1 MIFRTDLALEERESA
16 QGEIDGVE
24 QEQEQDGKCV
34 VTRIGVRTD
43 EASRRLRKPCGE
55 YITVEMPAISDHI
68 DGQNVYMTRTAQE
81 LRRLIPGKGL
91 VLVAGLGNRAI
102 TPDALGPQA
111 AGMVLATRH
120 IRGELARVA
129 GLEGLRPVAVAA
141 PGVLGNTGFEA
152 AELLQ
157 GLVRQLEPE
166 AVVAV
171 DALAARSLARLG
183 RTVQL
188 SDTGISPGSGIGN
201 ARKELTEKTLG
212 IPVIGVGVPT
222 VVDAA
227 TLAADLLG
235 GQGLEEIEQKISPD
249 GASMVVTP
257 REIDLLVSRAAKLV
271 AMAVN
276 LALNPQLSVEEISA
290 LVL

>member
-1 MIFRTDLALEERESA
+1 MIFRTDLALEEQESA

-24 QEQEQDGKCV
+24 QERERDGGCV
-34 VTRIGVRTD
+34 ITRIGVRTN

-81 LRRLIPGKGL
+81 LQRLIPGEGL

-152 AELLQ
+152 AELLK

-201 ARKELTEKTLG
+201 ARKELTEQTLG
-212 IPVIGVGVPT
+212 VPVIGVGVPT

-235 GQGLEEIEQKISPD
+235 GQGLEGIEQKISPD

-271 AMAVN
+271 AMAIN